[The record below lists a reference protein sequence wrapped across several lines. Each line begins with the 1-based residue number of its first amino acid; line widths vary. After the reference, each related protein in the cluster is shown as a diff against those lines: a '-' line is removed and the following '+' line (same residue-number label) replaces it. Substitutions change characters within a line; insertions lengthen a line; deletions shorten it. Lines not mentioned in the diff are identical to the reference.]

1 MRPYILSLTQGY
13 GNSMHKGKLVIKIG
27 IFLSVLLLI
36 SIFIPYLSPQNPLE
50 INLDTKLMSP
60 SFQHLWGTDE
70 LGRDILSRVLNGFS
84 TTIRVSIFALLAS
97 LVIGI
102 CLGGIAGYLYGT
114 WVDWIFNWIVSLIFS
129 LPFLLIMA
137 SIMSITGTGIV
148 NAYIILSLIMWV
160 GPARITRA
168 EVIKTK
174 SLGYVITARAYGY
187 PGWRILLL
195 TIMPATVE
203 SAFTFSISYLP
214 EIIGLEA
221 GLAFLGLGIQPPYPG
236 LGKMI
241 FDGLNY
247 IYSAWWMAFF
257 PAMTLFSLVMSINMF
272 MSLSKRK
279 R

>member
-1 MRPYILSLTQGY
+1 
-13 GNSMHKGKLVIKIG
+13 MHKGKLVIKIG

>member
-1 MRPYILSLTQGY
+1 MTQGY

-60 SFQHLWGTDE
+60 SLQHLWGTDE

-114 WVDWIFNWIVSLIFS
+114 WVDWIFNWSVSLIFS

-174 SLGYVITARAYGY
+174 SLGYVVTARAYGY

>member
-1 MRPYILSLTQGY
+1 MTQGY
-13 GNSMHKGKLVIKIG
+13 GNSMHKGRLTIKIG

-60 SFQHLWGTDE
+60 SLQHLWGTDE

-84 TTIRVSIFALLAS
+84 TTIRVSVLALLAS

-114 WVDWIFNWIVSLIFS
+114 WVDWVFNWIVSLIFS

-137 SIMSITGTGIV
+137 SIMSITGPGIV

-174 SLGYVITARAYGY
+174 SLGYVVTARAYGY
-187 PGWRILLL
+187 SGWRILLL

-221 GLAFLGLGIQPPYPG
+221 GLSFLGLGIQPPYPG

-241 FDGLNY
+241 FNGLNY
-247 IYSAWWMAFF
+247 IYSAWWMTFF
-257 PAMTLFSLVMSINMF
+257 PATILFLTIMSINLF
-272 MSLSKRK
+272 MTWSKRTNVID
-279 R
+279 